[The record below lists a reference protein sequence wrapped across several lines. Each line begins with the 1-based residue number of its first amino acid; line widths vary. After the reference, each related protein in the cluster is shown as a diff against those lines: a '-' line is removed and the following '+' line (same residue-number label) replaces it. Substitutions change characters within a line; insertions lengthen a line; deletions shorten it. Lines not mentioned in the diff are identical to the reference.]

1 MKMHLLTVVL
11 PIICLAG
18 LAHPPLAAGQAL
30 VNAWGKVTFQTP
42 LEFSPPVEIGLDA
55 VSLLHPA
62 GSDLGT
68 ATMEITLIAVPKEMQ
83 ESFGNNDD
91 DVLAYVK
98 TTFLALTDPAEATMR
113 RDFGGKASTGE
124 KHATTFPRP
133 RNLEIYLLPLSDGD
147 KLVVALSRYQGVREE
162 EMGKV
167 ASMISATLREAPAK

>member
-11 PIICLAG
+11 PIICLAS
-18 LAHPPLAAGQAL
+18 LALPPLAAGQDM
-30 VNAWGKVTFQTP
+30 VNAWGKVTFHTP
-42 LEFSPPVEIGLDA
+42 LAFSPPVEIGLEA

-83 ESFGNNDD
+83 ESFGNNDED
-91 DVLAYVK
+91 IVAYVK
-98 TTFLALTDPAEATMR
+98 TTFLALTDPAQATIR
-113 RDFGGKASTGE
+113 RDFGGKPCTGE

-147 KLVVALSRYQGVREE
+147 KLLVALSRYQGMREE
-162 EMGKV
+162 DMEKV
-167 ASMISATLREAPAK
+167 ATMIAATLREAPAK